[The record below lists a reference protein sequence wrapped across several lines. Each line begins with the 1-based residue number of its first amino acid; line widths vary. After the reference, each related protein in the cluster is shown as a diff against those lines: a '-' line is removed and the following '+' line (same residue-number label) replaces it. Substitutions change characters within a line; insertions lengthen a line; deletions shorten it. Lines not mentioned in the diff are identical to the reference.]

1 MPVKIVIADG
11 HATVRRSLRLL
22 IAGEPDMELLG
33 EATDGL
39 EALQTVRA
47 LQPDLLLMDI
57 KMRRMS
63 GLKVLQYLRSEKH
76 PVAVVF
82 FSSSSETPYVDAA
95 MRLGADAF
103 VAKASG
109 LDVLLAAI
117 HAVRDGKRPIDPN
130 TPL

>member
-1 MPVKIVIADG
+1 LPVKIVIADG

-22 IAGEPDMELLG
+22 IAGEPDMELIG

-63 GLKVLQYLRSEKH
+63 GLKVLQHLRSENN

-82 FSSSSETPYVDAA
+82 FSSNSEQPYVDAA
-95 MRLGADAF
+95 MRLGANAF
-103 VAKASG
+103 VAKTSG

-117 HAVRDGKRPIDPN
+117 HAIRDSKPPFDPKN
-130 TPL
+130 PL